1 MNTATLIT
9 STSPTRQSFRR
20 LACVALFCILG
31 TAQSWAGSSERSI
44 TVSFRDLDLS
54 TLAGATTLYQRIQTA
69 AKQVCSRSGGDPIE
83 QMGWKA
89 CYRRATT
96 EAVGKVNNPLLTAVH
111 SGRTP
116 EITAMLS
123 K

>member
-1 MNTATLIT
+1 MNTAKLIT
-9 STSPTRQSFRR
+9 STSLVQQSFRR
-20 LACVALFCILG
+20 LACVALVCILG
-31 TAQSWAGSSERSI
+31 TAQSWAGPAEPSI

-54 TLAGATTLYQRIQTA
+54 SLAGATALYQRIQAA
-69 AKQVCSRSGGDPIE
+69 AKQVCGRPGGDLVE
-83 QMGWKA
+83 HMVWKA
-89 CYRRATT
+89 CYRHATA
-96 EAVGKVNNPLLTAVH
+96 EAVGKVNSPLLTAVH